1 MIITCPHCQTKYQ
14 VTYEAIGSAGRKVQ
28 CAHCQQA
35 WQQRPLDKEDATPEQ
50 KRAFEAIAE
59 DGLDEAMS
67 AEERA
72 VAAEVARRLEQE
84 QSARANGTT
93 AAGKVDP
100 AVIRKRQKAFTRR
113 QTAMAADLPLA
124 RLRRTLR
131 VAGCVL
137 LIGGL
142 ATAYFGRIMVVTRF
156 PAMAGVYE
164 SIRLGVNVV
173 GLDFTNVSSLRT
185 LRDGKE
191 VLIVSAQIIGLMPEP
206 VAVPSV
212 VVTLIDAHGQG
223 IYEWSVTPSVRDMM
237 AGERSTFDTQL
248 TQPPGD
254 AARVRLSFAG
264 GQSISADARSADG
277 AAEAPP
283 AEAAEPHEPAETE
296 HAAPAASEHSTSP
309 EHH

>member
-35 WQQRPLDKEDATPEQ
+35 WQQRPLDKNDDTPAHKQ
-50 KRAFEAIAE
+50 AFEVMAE
-59 DGLDEAMS
+59 DGLDEAMT

-72 VAAEVARRLEQE
+72 VAAEVERLLELERR
-84 QSARANGTT
+84 SGS
-93 AAGKVDP
+93 AGKVDP

-113 QTAMAADLPLA
+113 QSAMEAELPLA

-131 VAGCVL
+131 VVGFVL
-137 LIGGL
+137 LASVL
-142 ATAYFGRIMVVTRF
+142 ATAYFGRVQVVDRF

-164 SIRLGVNVV
+164 AIGLGVNVV
-173 GLDFTNVSSLRT
+173 GLDFSNVSSLRT

-191 VLIVSAQIIGLMPEP
+191 VLVVSAQIIGLMPDP
-206 VAVPSV
+206 VSVPAV

-223 IYEWSVTPSVRDMM
+223 IYEWSVTPSVRDLM

-248 TQPPGD
+248 TLPPGD

-264 GQSISADARSADG
+264 GQGLPIVAAGSRAADG
-277 AAEAPP
+277 AADAP
-283 AEAAEPHEPAETE
+283 EPP
-296 HAAPAASEHSTSP
+296 AAPAASDPPTPP